1 MSLEQGGP
9 RIALQVL
16 HYAPLDLVTPTSAK
30 PSPLGRRAL
39 MKPWMGAVF
48 DTAYI
53 PRRADRSHR
62 YASPAWGDNADDIHG
77 IAPALV
83 ITAEYDRLR
92 DEAVRYAAKLDAVG
106 SLRRHHDVEGVDHGY
121 NIMSDATDVTRRMY
135 DMIADEVRAAVAR

>member
-1 MSLEQGGP
+1 
-9 RIALQVL
+9 
-16 HYAPLDLVTPTSAK
+16 
-30 PSPLGRRAL
+30 
-39 MKPWMGAVF
+39 MKPWMGAIF

-62 YASPAWGDNADDIHG
+62 YASPAWGGNADDIRG
-77 IAPALV
+77 IAPALI